1 MIPRLR
7 WFAVLC
13 VNILAPLAAT
23 AHEPAQAFLD
33 ALREHNYF
41 DVALDYL
48 AGAENNPALPDS
60 FKETILYE
68 KGTTLVQGAR
78 LQRDSAL
85 REQQLDEAQKVLNE
99 FIKAKPQHLYTVAA
113 RSQIGNVLIER
124 ARSRVEKAHKLT
136 AAEKQPLLKQARDLY
151 EEASKALTSLVEE
164 LRAKLKTYPATLD
177 EKKDAK
183 QVEERDRFRQDFLQ
197 AQILAAH
204 AREEMADCVQKD

>member
-1 MIPRLR
+1 MILRLR
-7 WFAVLC
+7 WLAALC
-13 VNILAPLAAT
+13 LFVLAPLTAA

-33 ALREHNYF
+33 ALRDRSYF

-48 AGAENNPALPDS
+48 TSAEKDPSLPDS

-78 LQRDSAL
+78 FQRDSSL
-85 REQQLDEAQKVLNE
+85 REQQLDEARKVLNE
-99 FIKAKPQHLYTVAA
+99 FVKAKPQHLFAVAA

-151 EEASKALTSLVEE
+151 EEASKSFTA
-164 LRAKLKTYPATLD
+164 
-177 EKKDAK
+177 
-183 QVEERDRFRQDFLQ
+183 
-197 AQILAAH
+197 
-204 AREEMADCVQKD
+204 